1 MPPLG
6 NMTRKTKIRIL
17 VPKPKPKQDNPNV
30 KAPNKP
36 VGEEEVVVRF
46 GGTRRKYRGGGWKN
60 ALRAELAKM
69 ERLNANAEHEHR
81 FKPKYLQNAY
91 RENRKTVRNLM
102 IHALEAENKNTAK
115 KRINVALKK
124 SEELLRKY
132 QE

>member
-6 NMTRKTKIRIL
+6 NR
-17 VPKPKPKQDNPNV
+17 
-30 KAPNKP
+30 
-36 VGEEEVVVRF
+36 
-46 GGTRRKYRGGGWKN
+46 GTRRKQRGAGWKN
-60 ALRAELAKM
+60 TLRAELAKM
-69 ERLNANAEHEHR
+69 ERLNANAEHEYR

-102 IHALEAENKNTAK
+102 TNALEAENKNTAK

-132 QE
+132 QD